1 MAFILLATAF
11 ALGLT
16 IGSFLNV
23 VIYRSLH
30 GDSPYRGRSYCDHCK
45 RQLHWFE
52 NIPLLSYIV
61 LGGACRTCHKKIPWS
76 YPLVEFVTGLLFLWW
91 ASLGFAFFQLT
102 QAPFQ
107 VIQPLFWLVIG
118 LLLVIVFFTDL
129 MYGIIP
135 DFSVFLLSLL
145 TIIYRVALTLLGVMQ
160 PFDFFGTLAS
170 AVCACLFFLL
180 LYLGTK
186 GRGIGFGDVKF
197 AIPMGLILGYPG
209 ILVGLFLS
217 FVIGGVT
224 GIVLL
229 IVGKKKFGQTVAFG
243 PFLITGLVIS
253 LLYGDLLWKLYW
265 SGEWLLLI
273 ANR

>member
-160 PFDFFGTLAS
+160 PFDFFATLAS